1 MNGKS
6 KQLNLNADHIALAI
20 VDQFKGQCTTLIV
33 DILESNNIDVA
44 FVPPNC
50 TDRLQPMDLSIN
62 KPAKHFLK
70 EKFQLWYVEQVVQ
83 QKVEAGVL
91 N

>member
-1 MNGKS
+1 
-6 KQLNLNADHIALAI
+6 
-20 VDQFKGQCTTLIV
+20 
-33 DILESNNIDVA
+33 
-44 FVPPNC
+44 
-50 TDRLQPMDLSIN
+50 MDLSIN

-91 N
+91 KPVAFPMSIMKPLGAKWPIKSYDYIVGKPIVKNGFKDAGITDALEPKV

>member
-1 MNGKS
+1 MHVFPNP
-6 KQLNLNADHIALAI
+6 
-20 VDQFKGQCTTLIV
+20 VTY
-33 DILESNNIDVA
+33 
-44 FVPPNC
+44 VPANF

-70 EKFQLWYVEQVVQ
+70 EKFQLWYAEQVVKQ
-83 QKVEAGVL
+83 EEEMNAIKPWPVVFPMSVIKLLYRGKVA